1 MYWPGCKLMFSSGN
15 VTNCNFTK
23 NSARY
28 SGGAITF
35 MGEGNVTDCNFTNNT
50 ASVFGGAVY
59 FFYHGEVTNCN
70 FTNNSAGHG
79 GAIRFGGEGKVSKVT
94 NCNFT
99 SNSARCDGGAIR
111 FGGEGNVRNC
121 NFNNNTA
128 SEEGGAIYSRSN
140 GIYDISG
147 CSFNGNIASSGSA
160 IYTANKP
167 RVSIYN
173 SSFLKN
179 RANADTLIVN
189 LIGSNIEIIFKGQD
203 NLINAIYANDTS
215 TTFSFYNVEFW
226 SKTGVSN
233 TDNQFLSP
241 QITNA
246 EAGQNIRVNV
256 IVNDKVFFKWC

>member
-70 FTNNSAGHG
+70 FTNNSAGH
-79 GAIRFGGEGKVSKVT
+79 
-94 NCNFT
+94 
-99 SNSARCDGGAIR
+99 GGAIR